1 MPAHGRAKAVGR
13 TWHVSRFGTRIK
25 ILWALAQGESNVTCL
40 AELAGASQPATS
52 RHLAKLRL
60 AGLVTATR
68 EGGFV
73 YYELAKPETRALLAQ
88 ALGLPE
94 PKSAIQHS

>member
-1 MPAHGRAKAVGR
+1 M
-13 TWHVSRFGTRIK
+13 
-25 ILWALAQGESNVTCL
+25 TCL

-52 RHLAKLRL
+52 QHLAKLRL

-88 ALGLPE
+88 ALGVPE